1 MQLPTLLRE
10 RQFTRRFSAN
20 RRMLLL
26 IIYTHGAT
34 ATPCSCICPCSPDF
48 PSAPCRHHRPRPC
61 RTMGCIYE
69 HVHIRVAS
77 RSSTPADTSAQP
89 PSCALVVC
97 LPSPHSVFGQVH
109 EPRSTVRNWRLV
121 PKMVAR
127 EMKHKLSR
135 LAAQPNVIED
145 SHPSLLLTMPRLHR
159 RSLRLIWLPLLLR
172 ESAHAFAPLPPAL
185 RPGPVPPAV
194 SPRGIS
200 ALPSAT
206 EEKVALPR
214 LQPTTVAADQKSWL
228 VALPETSKQRKEVP
242 SQALRLG
249 RLVATFGAVLAL
261 FVATPALAK
270 GGGGASGGG
279 GGGSRSYS
287 RSYSRSSSRPSS
299 RSSEDE
305 EGSVLVALVL
315 YGGKV
320 VFDAACGIKKP
331 QAPSSSKRSQLELE
345 RRSRVASAHPLS
357 IHAAQRRTVK
367 GLSATYSAE
376 YTERGCSGKSTYDL
390 LFADGRVTGK
400 GWDADGDFQVRGL
413 ASAQSSVND
422 LAPSL
427 VP

>member
-97 LPSPHSVFGQVH
+97 LPSPHTVFGQVH
-109 EPRSTVRNWRLV
+109 EPRSTALLPG
-121 PKMVAR
+121 PKMVA

-172 ESAHAFAPLPPAL
+172 ESAHAFAPAL
-185 RPGPVPPAV
+185 RPGPV

-214 LQPTTVAADQKSWL
+214 LQPTTVAADQKSLL

-320 VFDAACGIKKP
+320 VFDAASKP

>member
-1 MQLPTLLRE
+1 MPTQVE
-10 RQFTRRFSAN
+10 AKKRR
-20 RRMLLL
+20 R
-26 IIYTHGAT
+26 T
-34 ATPCSCICPCSPDF
+34 ATD
-48 PSAPCRHHRPRPC
+48 
-61 RTMGCIYE
+61 
-69 HVHIRVAS
+69 V
-77 RSSTPADTSAQP
+77 Q
-89 PSCALVVC
+89 
-97 LPSPHSVFGQVH
+97 H
-109 EPRSTVRNWRLV
+109 ETGPLSQKWLL
-121 PKMVAR
+121 A

-172 ESAHAFAPLPPAL
+172 EGAHAFAPLPPAL

-214 LQPTTVAADQKSWL
+214 LQPTTVAADQKSLL

-320 VFDAACGIKKP
+320 VFDAASKP

>member
-1 MQLPTLLRE
+1 MSTCTFVLHHARARLLTQAHSHLLVPSLCASLRRILFLVRSTNLGQLP
-10 RQFTRRFSAN
+10 
-20 RRMLLL
+20 
-26 IIYTHGAT
+26 
-34 ATPCSCICPCSPDF
+34 SC
-48 PSAPCRHHRPRPC
+48 
-61 RTMGCIYE
+61 
-69 HVHIRVAS
+69 
-77 RSSTPADTSAQP
+77 
-89 PSCALVVC
+89 
-97 LPSPHSVFGQVH
+97 
-109 EPRSTVRNWRLV
+109 LV
-121 PKMVAR
+121 PKMVA

-214 LQPTTVAADQKSWL
+214 LQPTTVAADQKSLL

-320 VFDAACGIKKP
+320 VFDAASKP